1 MDVTIDITELKK
13 NHEKVYEQLY
23 NNKLDNLVEACMFL
37 YVYHLPRVNQEEIEN
52 LSGKITKRTFESVIR
67 KYSMKEKA
75 RITCLDS

>member
-1 MDVTIDITELKK
+1 
-13 NHEKVYEQLY
+13 
-23 NNKLDNLVEACMFL
+23 MFL